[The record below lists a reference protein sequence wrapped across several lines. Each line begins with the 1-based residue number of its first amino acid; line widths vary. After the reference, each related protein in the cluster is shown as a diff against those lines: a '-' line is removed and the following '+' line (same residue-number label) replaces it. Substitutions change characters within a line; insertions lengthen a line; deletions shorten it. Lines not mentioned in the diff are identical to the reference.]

1 VEEEE
6 QMKIAYLIIAHRNPQ
21 LLKRVIKTLSCE
33 NCAFFIH
40 IDKKSSMEEF
50 SCIAGDNVFFSRERI
65 PVYWGEFSQVRASLL
80 LLQQA
85 LEGSQ
90 QYDYFVLMQGSDYP
104 LRSGGYIHKF
114 LEENR
119 GMEFMDLVKMPAPGK
134 PLSRVNTLRYPSDKP
149 VRRLASRILA
159 KLGLAQRDHRKYLG
173 SLAPYSGSGCWTLS
187 RDACQYVLQFMER
200 NPHVEK
206 FFQNTSA
213 CDEAL
218 FHTILGNSAFA
229 SQIRRSLVYTD
240 WSAEDSHPATIN
252 DRHLAFFDAQEK
264 VPLNDVY
271 GSGEALFARKF
282 SDDNLALPER
292 IDEMISRK
300 EKH

>member
-1 VEEEE
+1 
-6 QMKIAYLIIAHRNPQ
+6 MKIAYLILAHRNPQ
-21 LLKRVIKTLSCE
+21 LLKRVIKALSCE
-33 NCAFFIH
+33 KCAFFIH
-40 IDKKSSMEEF
+40 IDKKSSMKEF
-50 SCIAGDNVFFSRERI
+50 SCVCGNNVSFSRERI
-65 PVYWGEFSQVRASLL
+65 PVYWGEFSQVQAVLL
-80 LLQQA
+80 LLRQA
-85 LEGSQ
+85 LESPQ
-90 QYDYFVLMQGSDYP
+90 HSDYFVLLQGSDYP
-104 LRSGGYIHKF
+104 LRSGAYIHKF

-119 GMEFMDLVKMPAPGK
+119 GTEFIDLVKMPAPGK
-134 PLSRVNTLRYPSDKP
+134 PLSRVNTVRYPSDKP
-149 VRRLASRILA
+149 VRRLVSRILA

-173 SLAPYSGSGCWTLS
+173 SLAPYSGSACWTLS
-187 RDACQYVLQFMER
+187 RDACQYMVQFMER

-213 CDEAL
+213 CDESL

-240 WSAEDSHPATIN
+240 WSTENSHPATID
-252 DRHLAFFDAQEK
+252 DRHVAFFDAQEK
-264 VPLNDVY
+264 VLLNDVY

-292 IDEMISRK
+292 IDEMILRK